1 MTVWLAG
8 MEITADRLNDHTAE
22 DEVTSG
28 VVDASGF
35 ATSSFVGRKVSG
47 FTFIELFTNRTG
59 ATIAEGA
66 TNTGNIADTAVATLP
81 AGYRPQEAINCTVGN
96 GSVDG
101 EATIAT
107 SGDITLRSI
116 SGNTGWANG
125 SNLRFT
131 AVWCSEN
138 N

>member
-1 MTVWLAG
+1 MTNWLAG
-8 MEITADRLNDHTAE
+8 MEITADRLNDNTAT

-47 FTFIELFTNRTG
+47 VTTIELFTNRTG
-59 ATIAEGA
+59 ATITEGA
-66 TNTGNIADTAVATLP
+66 TNTGNVADTAVATLP
-81 AGYRPQEAINCTVGN
+81 SGYRPQEAVNCIVGN

-101 EATIAT
+101 EATIA
-107 SGDITLRSI
+107 SDGSVVLRSI

-131 AVWCSEN
+131 ACWISEN
-138 N
+138 G